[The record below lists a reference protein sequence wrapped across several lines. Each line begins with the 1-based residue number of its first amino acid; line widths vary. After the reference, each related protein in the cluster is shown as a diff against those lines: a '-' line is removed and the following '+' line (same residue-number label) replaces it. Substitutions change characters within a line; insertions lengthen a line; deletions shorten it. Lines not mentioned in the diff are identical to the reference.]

1 MLINNENIINNFK
14 LLLNDTTKN
23 RFEKSSYNKII
34 NIISN
39 LEYDITKLNI
49 EKLKDI
55 KYIGK
60 STIQRIE
67 DILTYGNLPEFD
79 NINKSNIINKLKTI
93 HGIGIVKALK
103 L

>member
-39 LEYDITKLNI
+39 LEYDITKYREIKRYKIYWEKYNTTHRRYINI
-49 EKLKDI
+49 WKF
-55 KYIGK
+55 
-60 STIQRIE
+60 TRIR
-67 DILTYGNLPEFD
+67 
-79 NINKSNIINKLKTI
+79 
-93 HGIGIVKALK
+93 
-103 L
+103 